1 MLLLMVR
8 RNMMEFLAAGAVAL
22 PAALSAIDTDKDG
35 LDDSVET
42 NTGVYV
48 SRFNTGTDPRNP
60 DSDGDGAG
68 DWYEVHASYTNPN
81 SPLGKPNVP
90 YPLPAPDASP
100 SAADKPVKVFILAG
114 QSNMVGYGNIS
125 PLGTPGT
132 LETITRTEHKF
143 PNLLDGAKWSVRN
156 DVRYRGVVSAIK
168 NEPLQAGQGN
178 NPGTIGPELGFG
190 HVMGYH
196 FGEPVLVIKASEGG
210 KSLGGDFLPP
220 GSVPYPYGSDTYAGF
235 GQSPASWPTGTNV
248 NPVSGFYGGILF
260 DKCFR
265 AKANWSRL
273 GASLP
278 AVTNVTSVLDNFAA
292 EYPAW
297 AAQGFV
303 IAGFAWFHGWNDGL
317 SYMGHYAYRYEQN
330 MAQFI
335 RQIRAY
341 YEGRYPGRIKPKAP
355 FVIAS
360 AAFEGLNEAYY
371 NQYPTRRAVLNAQ
384 LAVGNAGLYPEFS
397 GNVKSFD
404 ARGYWRDLA
413 VSPAN
418 EGYHYHRNAETYML
432 VGDALGRG
440 MIDLLDAASDYAGW
454 AAKYPGANLAD
465 PDADLDGDGLRNDE
479 ERIWGLNPT
488 QAASRDPYVVPLSPA
503 GTFSY
508 TRRSRALTE
517 LNYTIWTST
526 DLAEWTED
534 SAATQTP
541 GLPDANALETVTVT
555 LAASPATGRLF
566 VRVRAAE

>member
-1 MLLLMVR
+1 MET
-8 RNMMEFLAAGAVAL
+8 RNMLGFVAAGALAL

-42 NTGVYV
+42 GTGVYV
-48 SRFNTGTDPRNP
+48 SPANTGTKPDNP

-68 DWYEVHASYTNPN
+68 DWYEVHASFTDPT
-81 SPLGKPNVP
+81 SPRQKPNVP
-90 YPLPAPDASP
+90 YPLPAPDSSP
-100 SAADKPVKVFILAG
+100 PAADKPVKVFILSG
-114 QSNMVGYGNIS
+114 QSNMVGHGNIS
-125 PLGTPGT
+125 PLGTAGT
-132 LETITRTEHKF
+132 LESITRNEHKF
-143 PNLLDGAKWSVRN
+143 PNLRNGTNWSVRN
-156 DVRYRGVVSAIK
+156 DVHYRGVVSAMK
-168 NEPLQAGQGN
+168 KEPLKPGQG
-178 NPGTIGPELGFG
+178 TDSSAIGPELGFG

-196 FGEPVLVIKASEGG
+196 CGEPVLIIKASEGG

-220 GSVPYPYGSDTYAGF
+220 GSLSYSYGSNTYAGY
-235 GQSPASWPTGTNV
+235 GQSPVSWPNGTL
-248 NPVSGFYGGILF
+248 PVSDPNFYGGILF
-260 DKCFR
+260 DRCFR

-278 AVTNVTSVLDNFAA
+278 EVANVTSVLDNFAT

-341 YEGRYPGRIKPKAP
+341 YEGRYPGRVKPKAP
-355 FVIAS
+355 FVVAS

-384 LAVGNAGLYPEFS
+384 LAVGNAGLYPEFA

-404 ARGYWRDLA
+404 ARGYWRDLS
-413 VSPAN
+413 VSPVN
-418 EGYHYHRNAETYML
+418 QGYHYHRNAETYML

-440 MIDLLDAASDYAGW
+440 MIELLNAASDYVGW

-465 PDADLDGDGLRNDE
+465 PNADLDGDGLRNDE
-479 ERIWGLNPT
+479 ERIWGLDPT
-488 QAASRDPYVVPLSPA
+488 KATSRDPYAVPLSPA
-503 GTFSY
+503 GVFSY
-508 TRRSRALTE
+508 TRRARALTE
-517 LNYTIWTST
+517 LYYTIWTST

-534 SAATQTP
+534 TAAIQTSGPPAASAV
-541 GLPDANALETVTVT
+541 ETVTVT
-555 LAASPATGRLF
+555 LGVPPAAGRLF